1 MVIDKS
7 QIIAYFKGTSG
18 RLFTYAIALLLLNMV
33 VSATVV
39 CSLSGEKNDLTGK
52 ALSLQKSLKD
62 SQSDAGR
69 LGALRAKNAK
79 VSIKEFKETL
89 PTELGLTTV
98 LSDINK
104 KAKKNGL
111 GFKAGSYSPSAVPNT
126 NINKYSISFTVS
138 GDYGKVKR
146 FLYDLETLKHLLVV
160 EEVTLSKGSVMQ
172 VGTALTIS
180 VSTYYL

>member
-7 QIIAYFKGTSG
+7 QIIAYFKGSSG
-18 RLFTYAIALLLLNMV
+18 RLFTYAIALIILNIV
-33 VSATVV
+33 VSFTLI
-39 CSLSGEKNDLTGK
+39 CSLSGEKYDLTG
-52 ALSLQKSLKD
+52 ASLTLQGSLKD
-62 SQSDAGR
+62 SQSDEGR

-89 PTELGLTTV
+89 PSEQGLTKV

-111 GFKAGSYSPSAVPNT
+111 GFKAGSYSPSVVPNS

-138 GDYGKVKR
+138 GEYGKVKR

-160 EEVTLSKGSVMQ
+160 EDVTLSKGSVMQ